1 MATLTFYF
9 STMNAGK
16 TIEVIKTA
24 FNFETEGIP
33 TIIFTSATDTR
44 SGLNKISS
52 RIGLERNAIS
62 ISKEDDIYQKISN
75 ETDGIRCVLVD
86 EVQFFTTEQIWQLFH
101 IVHKLDIP
109 VVCYGLRA
117 DFMGNPF
124 PASAQLMAIANKIES
139 IRSICWCE
147 RKAIINARIIDGKI
161 AYEGKQVMVGGNE
174 SYKALCGIHWLNG
187 EWKKP

>member
-24 FNFETEGIP
+24 FNFETERIP

-52 RIGLERNAIS
+52 RIGLERDAIS
-62 ISKEDDIYQKISN
+62 ISKEDDLYQKISN

-86 EVQFFTTEQIWQLFH
+86 EVQFFTVEQIWQLFN

-117 DFMGNPF
+117 DFMGKPF

-161 AYEGKQVMVGGNE
+161 IYEGPQVMVGGNE
-174 SYKALCGIHWLNG
+174 SYKALCGIHWLSG